1 MYKKVGIKFIIVCII
16 IIIIIS
22 FYLIKLRRRRI
33 INIELFNTE
42 QVQVSKNMP
51 NKNKNTNK
59 NTNNILICIGD
70 SILNNTNYVPIGKS
84 VIDYLRS
91 DMEVINVAQDNAKID
106 DVYDQLRRIP
116 DMKSDM
122 NTNINMEM
130 ILSVGGNDLL
140 DYEPIENVYG
150 EYVELVR
157 YIKDKY
163 IDTYKYKLYVLNLY
177 YPTDKSMKQYYE
189 RIRSWNGLLN
199 NIPVKYD
206 IDMNIIDISKII
218 KEPTDLVEKIEPSIT
233 GGLKIA
239 DKIIESVN

>member
-1 MYKKVGIKFIIVCII
+1 M
-16 IIIIIS
+16 IIIS
-22 FYLIKLRRRRI
+22 FYLIKLRRRRR

-42 QVQVSKNMP
+42 QVQVSKNIP
-51 NKNKNTNK
+51 NKNTNK
-59 NTNNILICIGD
+59 NNILICIGD

-116 DMKSDM
+116 DM

-239 DKIIESVN
+239 DKIIESVESVN